1 MKCPVDYVG
10 IARGFKDDGL
20 PVNRHYGIDF
30 GWTKKVSW
38 SKNQPVY
45 ACDDG
50 VVIYNRKQT
59 SGGYTIIIKHTNG
72 LCSVYGHLQKDSQKV
87 HEKDKVKKGQQIANM
102 GNSGIT
108 TGCHLHFGIYK
119 GTKVDFNKKVYLDPL
134 KYINIYKNQIVG
146 ENTAKDYPLL
156 YTKEAK
162 GITNP
167 PLLVHNE
174 PNYKPTTVVKGM
186 GIYNG
191 NEVESYGL
199 THNGKSILNI
209 VDNVRKY
216 YCANTYLVKR

>member
-1 MKCPVDYVG
+1 MRMPVNRVF
-10 IARGFKDDGL
+10 ISRGFKNTGIKKHFGL
-20 PVNRHYGIDF
+20 DLAWNIESDKH
-30 GWTKKVSW
+30 
-38 SKNQPVY
+38 QPVY

-87 HEKDKVKKGQQIANM
+87 HEKDKVKKGKQIANM
-102 GNSGIT
+102 GNSGL
-108 TGCHLHFGIYK
+108 GCVGYHLHFAIYK
-119 GTKVDFNKKVYLDPL
+119 GTKVDFNTKVYLDPL
-134 KYINIYKNQIVG
+134 KYINVYKNQEVG
-146 ENTAKDYPLL
+146 KTTAKNYKLL

-174 PNYKPTTVVKGM
+174 PNYKATSVVKGM

-191 NEVESYGL
+191 DEVESYGVVN
-199 THNGKSILNI
+199 NGSSILNI
-209 VDNVRKY
+209 VDNVRGY
-216 YCANTYLVKR
+216 YCSNKYLK